1 MTRGL
6 FITGTDT
13 AVGKTVFGVALLRAL
28 VAAGWSA
35 IGMKPVAAGRDEGEA
50 LNADVA
56 ALIAAANVAAPLA
69 DINPYS
75 FARPIAPHL
84 AAREDGTAIDLDR
97 IGAAYARLAR
107 LADAV
112 VVEGA
117 GGVRVPLGSRMEMID
132 IPARLGLPV
141 VLVVGIRLGCL
152 NHALLSAQ
160 ALGARGVRI
169 AGWVANRVD
178 PGMGEGDA
186 NVAALIER
194 LPAPLVADIGWC
206 VDGPP
211 SAPFDRAG
219 LSLLGFAL

>member
-1 MTRGL
+1 M
-6 FITGTDT
+6 
-13 AVGKTVFGVALLRAL
+13 
-28 VAAGWSA
+28 
-35 IGMKPVAAGRDEGEA
+35 
-50 LNADVA
+50 
-56 ALIAAANVAAPLA
+56 
-69 DINPYS
+69 
-75 FARPIAPHL
+75 
-84 AAREDGTAIDLDR
+84 AIDLDR

-160 ALGARGVRI
+160 ALGARGVRV
-169 AGWVANRVD
+169 AGWVANRID
-178 PGMGEGDA
+178 PAMGEGDA
-186 NVAALIER
+186 NVATLVEL
-194 LPAPLVADIGWC
+194 LPAPLVADIVWC

-211 SAPFDRAG
+211 PVRFDRAA
-219 LSLLGFAL
+219 LSRLGFGP